1 MFGGPGEGK
10 CSGQEGVLEGMEEF
24 TAEELRQGPDGHEEV
39 GLGCDPATAGQ
50 IEASCGD
57 NHMEVGM
64 VVEFLVP
71 GMKDSRE
78 ADLSTKTLP
87 AFGKLE

>member
-10 CSGQEGVLEGMEEF
+10 FSGQEGVLEGIEEF
-24 TAEELRQGPDGHEEV
+24 TAEV
-39 GLGCDPATAGQ
+39 LGCDPATAGQ
-50 IEASCGD
+50 IEDSCGD